1 MFNVSSE
8 WRNQVKIESADR
20 KASMEI
26 VGDSVIISSS
36 GAAVML
42 ARGIQG
48 QRSIAIRSITSV
60 QVKLGTMFVPGYINL
75 SYPGGKEFRG
85 GVMAATQDP
94 DTLIFNRAINAGVE
108 KFAAESIVSEHPF
121 SGLPGLCSR
130 RPMRSRNWSNYTRAA
145 PFPTRSSRQPSEKHF
160 SIISRGDG

>member
-1 MFNVSSE
+1 M
-8 WRNQVKIESADR
+8 KIESADR

-36 GAAVML
+36 GVATML

-94 DTLIFNRAINAGVE
+94 DTLIFNRAINAEVE
-108 KFAAESIVSEHPF
+108 KFAAEINRLRASLQQVAGPTLSTADEVAKLVELHK
-121 SGLPGLCSR
+121 SGALSDEEF
-130 RPMRSRNWSNYTRAA
+130 AA
-145 PFPTRSSRQPSEKHF
+145 AKRKAL
-160 SIISRGDG
+160 GV